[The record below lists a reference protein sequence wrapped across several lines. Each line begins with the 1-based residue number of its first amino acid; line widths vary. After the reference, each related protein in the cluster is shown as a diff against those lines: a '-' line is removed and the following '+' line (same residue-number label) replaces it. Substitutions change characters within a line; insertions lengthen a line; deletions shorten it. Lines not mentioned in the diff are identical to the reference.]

1 MRIPVRIQMT
11 AGENGAAALY
21 MILGY
26 FGKYVSMEELREV
39 CVASRNGSSPEQI
52 CKAAAFYGLDTEIK
66 ELSFEDLKKQKFPL
80 VVQWRK
86 RYYGIIKRITSKLVY
101 AIDPAK
107 GEIKIPVE
115 KFKSMYT
122 GTAILFSKGKD
133 FIPGGRKES
142 LLSLILPKLKPL
154 AKPMFILLVLSLIC
168 IWLDI
173 TLSKGIKYFMDNVV
187 AKGNDFSF
195 LPNFIIDNTDIEEDP
210 NILRMFSLVWLYAIM
225 LGVLIFTIMKDH
237 VINDTSRRMSA
248 VSGSRM
254 FKHMFGLPLS
264 FFEQY
269 SVGELMGRLDANVS
283 LDHSLVE
290 SLVPR
295 IINTFMVVFY
305 FIMLLG
311 YNKTIALICIAIEV
325 INTIVVL
332 YLQEKNAIV
341 SRAMA
346 TSNNALNSSVLN
358 GMNMIDT
365 IKSTGSEK
373 AFFNMWYRSQSQA
386 NESKLTSFS
395 VNRIITMV
403 NNIHSYLL
411 SGIQLFLGAYF
422 ITRGMFTLG
431 TMALFQTVLSHMR
444 SSLSSAL
451 SSINMLQT
459 MRTNIERIN
468 DINNRPV
475 REEIPLLPG
484 IEYDKLPGQI
494 TVSHVCYRYNKG
506 DDLAVNDVSL
516 EVFPGQM
523 VAIVG
528 GTGCGKSTLLK
539 MMADLYVPESGEILY
554 SGLKRSEIPDVVFH
568 SSVTSVDQETVV
580 FEDSVYANI
589 RMWDETIED
598 YEVYLAARDAQIH
611 SRIMRDREGYGTD
624 IRENGSNFSG
634 GELQRLELARA
645 LAHEPTML
653 FLDEFTSALD
663 ALTENKVIQS
673 IRKKGTT
680 CVIVAHRLSTIVDC
694 DRIYVM
700 EKGRIVQEGTHSEL
714 YAQEGLYRQLIGSQ

>member
-21 MILGY
+21 MMLGY
-26 FGKYVSMEELREV
+26 FEKYVSMEELREI

-52 CKAAAFYGLDTEIK
+52 CKAAEFYGLNAEIK
-66 ELSFEDLKKQKFPL
+66 ELSFEELKNQKFPL

-86 RYYGIIKRITSKLVY
+86 RYYGIIKRISPKLVY
-101 AIDPAK
+101 AIDPSK
-107 GEIKIPVE
+107 GEIKIPIE
-115 KFKSMYT
+115 KFKTMIT
-122 GTAILFSKGKD
+122 GKTILFSKGKD
-133 FIPGGRKES
+133 FVPGGKKDS

-195 LPNFIIDNTDIEEDP
+195 LPSFIINNTDIEEDP
-210 NILRMFSLVWLYAIM
+210 TVLSVFSMVWLYAIM
-225 LGVLIFTIMKDH
+225 LGMLFFTIWKDH

-248 VSGSRM
+248 QSGSKMFKRM
-254 FKHMFGLPLS
+254 FALPLS

-269 SVGELMGRLDANVS
+269 SVGELMGRLDANIS
-283 LDHSLVE
+283 LDNSLVE

-295 IINTFMVVFY
+295 IINTVMVVFY
-305 FIMLLG
+305 FVMLMG
-311 YNKTIALICIAIEV
+311 YNRTIALICLVIEL
-325 INTIVVL
+325 INIGVVL

-346 TSNNALNSSVLN
+346 TSNNALHSSVLN

-395 VNRIITMV
+395 INRVITAV

-431 TMALFQTVLSHMR
+431 TMALFNTVLSHMR
-444 SSLSSAL
+444 NSLSSAL
-451 SSINMLQT
+451 SSINALQT

-475 REEIPLLPG
+475 REEIPLQPD

-506 DDLAVNDVSL
+506 DDFAVNDVSL
-516 EVFPGQM
+516 EVNPGQM

-539 MMADLYVPESGEILY
+539 LMADLYTPESGEILY
-554 SGLKRSEIPDVVFH
+554 SGKHRWEIPDVVFH
-568 SSVTSVDQETVV
+568 TSLTGVDQETVV

-611 SRIMRDREGYGTD
+611 NRIMRDRDGYGTA

-673 IRKKGTT
+673 IRNKGTT

-700 EKGRIVQEGTHSEL
+700 DKGRIVQEGTHSEL